1 MFMGESNFTFEKVMV
16 IDDTEMHRYV
26 ASYVMKKN
34 NFSKEIIEFGMATD
48 AIEFFERNR
57 YSQDLLP
64 QVILLDIRMPVMDG
78 FQFLEKLQQLPEV
91 VNQLICIVLLSSTLD
106 PMDKQRAEKHNVV
119 KKFMNKPL
127 DEEKLKEIYRLY
139 KEAFL
144 TAEEI

>member
-1 MFMGESNFTFEKVMV
+1 MGESNFTFEKVMV

-26 ASYVMKKN
+26 ASYVIKKN
-34 NFSKEIIEFGMATD
+34 NFSREIIEFGMATD
-48 AIEFFERNR
+48 AIEFFENNR
-57 YSQDLLP
+57 YSPDLLP

-91 VNQLICIVLLSSTLD
+91 INQLICIVLLSSTLD
-106 PMDKQRAEKHNVV
+106 PMDKQRAEKHSVV

-127 DEEKLKEIYRLY
+127 DEEKLKEIYGLY
-139 KEAFL
+139 KEAFI